1 MKGKV
6 RVGVLGA
13 GRGAYVGHLFDLH
26 PHAVVVAL
34 CDSSPERLNAGRQR
48 LPNLEATY
56 ADFDAFLGHR
66 MEVVIMANDATA
78 HAPYAIKALEA
89 GKHVLSEVMAC
100 KTLAEAV
107 ALVRAVE
114 RARTI
119 YSFGENCC
127 TMRQV
132 LEMKRLYRAGE
143 LGEYL
148 YGECEYIH
156 DCTAIWPHLTYGD
169 PNHWRNWIPATIY
182 CSHSLG
188 PILDITGTRPV
199 HCVGLTTPNRLGRLV
214 GRRGDDLGVVLCQM
228 DNGAVTKV
236 LLGLAL
242 RREPAL
248 HWYSLYGTR
257 GQVENDRGLNEELL
271 HVYLEQDRAAMYGRS
286 YVPRFSQEPEWA
298 RGASGH
304 GGADEYMVEAFMK
317 AVLEEGPAPIDVYLG
332 LDMTLPGILG
342 FRSAYEGNIPLEMP
356 DLRDESTRRRYE
368 HDHWS
373 PDPADA
379 GPGQPKSSSA
389 HGIVETPPEVY
400 EEQRRRY
407 REGREGDRP

>member
-6 RVGVLGA
+6 RIGVLGA
-13 GRGAYVGHLFDLH
+13 GRGAFVGHLFDMH
-26 PHAVVVAL
+26 PCAVTVAL
-34 CDSSPERLNAGRQR
+34 CESDPERLNRGRQR
-48 LPNLEATY
+48 LPNLEASY
-56 ADFDAFLGHR
+56 ADYDAFLRHE
-66 MEVVIMANDATA
+66 MEVVIVANDATA
-78 HAPYAIKALEA
+78 HVPYAVKALEA

-114 RARTI
+114 RATTI

-127 TMRQV
+127 TMRQA

-156 DCTAIWPHLTYGD
+156 DCTAAWPRLTFGD
-169 PNHWRNWIPATIY
+169 PNHWRNWIPATTY

-199 HCVGLTTPNRLGRLV
+199 RCVGFTTPNRLGRLV

-271 HVYLEQDRAAMYGRS
+271 HVYLEQDRGAVYGRS
-286 YVPRFSQEPEWA
+286 YVPSFPRELEWT

-304 GGADEYMVEAFMK
+304 GGADEYMVEAFMR
-317 AVLEEGPAPIDVYLG
+317 AVLEGEPAPIDVYQG

-342 FRSAYEGNIPLEMP
+342 FRSAYEGNIPLEVP
-356 DLRDESTRRRYE
+356 DLREEATRRRYE
-368 HDHWS
+368 DDHWS
-373 PDPADA
+373 PDPANA
-379 GPGQPKSSSA
+379 GPGQPECSSA
-389 HGIVETPPEVY
+389 HGMVEIPAEVY
-400 EEQRRRY
+400 EEQHRRY
-407 REGREGDRP
+407 REGR

>member
-13 GRGAYVGHLFDLH
+13 GRGAFLGQLFDLH
-26 PHAVVVAL
+26 PQAVTVAL
-34 CDSSPERLNAGRQR
+34 CERDPERLDRGRQR
-48 LPNLEATY
+48 LPNLEASYTD
-56 ADFDAFLGHR
+56 AEAFLAHE
-66 MEVVIMANDATA
+66 MEVVVVANDATA
-78 HAPYAIKALEA
+78 HVPYVLKALEA

-107 ALVRAVE
+107 ALVHAVE
-114 RARTI
+114 RAKTI

-156 DCTAIWPHLTYGD
+156 DCTPAWPWLTFGD
-169 PNHWRNWIPATIY
+169 PNHWRNWIPATTY
-182 CSHSLG
+182 CSHALG

-199 HCVGLTTPNRLGRLV
+199 RCVGFTTPNRLGRLV
-214 GRRGDDLGVVLCQM
+214 GRRGDDMGVILCQM

-248 HWYSLYGTR
+248 HWYALYGTR

-271 HVYLEQDRAAMYGRS
+271 HVYLEHDRGAVYGRS
-286 YVPRFSQEPEWA
+286 YVPRFPQELEWA
-298 RGASGH
+298 RGTGGH
-304 GGADEYMVEAFMK
+304 GGADEQMIEAFMR
-317 AVLEEGPAPIDVYLG
+317 AVRDGGPPPIDVYRG

-342 FRSAYEGNIPLEMP
+342 FRSAYEGNIPLEVP
-356 DLRDESTRRRYE
+356 DLRDEGTRRRYE

-379 GPGQPKSSSA
+379 GPGQPASPSA
-389 HGIVETPPEVY
+389 HGAVEIPPEVY
-400 EEQRRRY
+400 AEQRRRY
-407 REGREGDRP
+407 REGR

>member
-1 MKGKV
+1 MPDKV
-6 RVGVLGA
+6 RIGVLGA
-13 GRGAYVGHLFDLH
+13 GRGAYVAHLFDLH
-26 PHAVVVAL
+26 PRAVTVAL
-34 CDSSPERLNAGRQR
+34 CESDPGRLDLGRQR

-56 ADFDAFLGHR
+56 ADYDAFLAHDTD
-66 MEVVIMANDATA
+66 VVIVANDATA

-114 RARTI
+114 RAKTI

-132 LEMKRLYRAGE
+132 LEMKRLYRAGD

-148 YGECEYIH
+148 YGECEYVH
-156 DCTAIWPHLTYGD
+156 DCTGAWPRLTYGD
-169 PNHWRNWIPATIY
+169 PAHWRNWIPATTY

-199 HCVGLTTPNRLGRLV
+199 RCVGFTTPNRLGRMI
-214 GRRGDDLGVVLCQM
+214 GRRGDDLGAVLCQM
-228 DNGAVTKV
+228 DNDAVTKV

-242 RREPAL
+242 RREPVL

-271 HVYLEQDRAAMYGRS
+271 HVYLEQDRGAVFGRS
-286 YVPRFSQEPEWA
+286 YVPAFPHELEWA

-304 GGADEYMVEAFMK
+304 GGADEYMVDAFMR
-317 AVLEEGPAPIDVYLG
+317 AILEGGPAPIDVYRG
-332 LDMTLPGILG
+332 LEMTLPGILG
-342 FRSAYEGNIPLEMP
+342 FRSAYEGSIPLEVP
-356 DLRDESTRRRYE
+356 DLRQESVRLRYE
-368 HDHWS
+368 DDHWS
-373 PDPADA
+373 PDPQDA
-379 GPGQPKSSSA
+379 GAGQPASSSA
-389 HGIVETPPEVY
+389 HGKVEVPPGVY
-400 EEQRRRY
+400 AEQRRRY
-407 REGREGDRP
+407 QQGR